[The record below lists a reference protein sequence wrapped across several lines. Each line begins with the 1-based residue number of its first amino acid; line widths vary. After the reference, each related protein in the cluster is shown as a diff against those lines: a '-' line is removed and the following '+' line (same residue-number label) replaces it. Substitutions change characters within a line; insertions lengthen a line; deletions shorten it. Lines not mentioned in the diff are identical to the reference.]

1 MKLLRFVVGI
11 VLATLVQALGLRL
24 FSRFSL
30 TIDPFL
36 ILAVYHA
43 LDNTPVWS
51 SAGGSVAGLCQDAL
65 SGGLYGLNGFANTL
79 VAYVSSRLRQ
89 RLVIQQ
95 PSQVALLFV
104 LAAALQLA
112 VLAILQLS
120 LVSSA
125 ELPGLGTMAARM
137 GFSGIVGASLFV
149 FARRARDWQR
159 HWRARRRGRLRI

>member
-1 MKLLRFVVGI
+1 MKLVRFLVGLT
-11 VLATLVQALGLRL
+11 LAALVQALGLRL
-24 FSRFSL
+24 FAPFSL
-30 TIDPFL
+30 AIDPFL

-43 LDNTPVWS
+43 LDNTPAWS
-51 SAGGSVAGLCQDAL
+51 TVGGSVAGLTHDAL

-79 VAYVSSRLRQ
+79 VAHLSSRLRQ

-112 VLAILQLS
+112 VLALLQLS

-137 GFSGIVGASLFV
+137 ISSGAIGASLFV
-149 FARRARDWQR
+149 LAHKSRHWQR
-159 HWRARRRGRLRI
+159 QWRARRRGRLKI